1 VFEEGLVGVRGLKD
15 GREEKYDDKKKE
27 REGSGRKGELNLAT
41 SDGSKTEGNEGDG
54 SKNEEEVVFVEVKK
68 VWCERKKEKGNKES
82 GQREDGPK
90 DESSYFV
97 ECFPHI
103 IILMI
108 YDPVVKANIVV
119 KRFVGT
125 NSK

>member
-1 VFEEGLVGVRGLKD
+1 MGVRRLED

-54 SKNEEEVVFVEVKK
+54 SKNEEKIALVKVKK

-82 GQREDGPK
+82 GYRKDGPE
-90 DESSYFV
+90 DESGYFV
-97 ECFPHI
+97 ECFSHI

-108 YDPVVKANIVV
+108 NYPVVKVNFIV
-119 KRFVGT
+119 KRFVGGDG
-125 NSK
+125 K

>member
-1 VFEEGLVGVRGLKD
+1 MFKKGLVGVTRLED
-15 GREEKYDDKKKE
+15 GREKKDDDKKEEGE
-27 REGSGRKGELNLAT
+27 RSGREGELNLTT
-41 SDGSKTEGNEGDG
+41 SNRSNTKGDERDR